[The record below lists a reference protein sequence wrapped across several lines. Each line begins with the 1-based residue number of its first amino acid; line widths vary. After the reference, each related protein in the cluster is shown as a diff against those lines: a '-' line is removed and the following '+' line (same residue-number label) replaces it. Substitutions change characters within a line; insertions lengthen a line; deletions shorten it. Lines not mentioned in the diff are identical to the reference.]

1 MTRGHW
7 FPALR
12 AAMLTVLV
20 SGCSGGGCSGCAGG
34 ALGPSPGGYPLTPE
48 TRVPHAIQVRLTT
61 AGLAEIQRAGPDLIN
76 SATGGVI
83 TVPTLRGNFGV
94 GRYIVCPDPPRAT
107 LTPEQRTDY
116 CRLNL
121 RLPTSTSPLELT
133 PRPPDSLNVKLHTG
147 LQGLI
152 AVHTCSLACNDDC
165 RGLVCLDSDILLP
178 VDTMRMETP
187 MRRGYIG
194 LETAVAIRRDTH
206 APRLSYHRA
215 DLVSPTGMGEVV
227 QPIANETFDAAS
239 ISCMGTLCGLFPLL
253 APTFT
258 STFGG
263 AIGGAVTPLRDAL
276 AQTSMPSPPGCPT
289 GTRVEGAR
297 CRYSDNELVPSLLG
311 TELTGNVGA
320 LLQSFSAGVRA
331 EGSILIAAGDPMR
344 NAEVDATGL
353 TLNLFG
359 AARSLRHSAC
369 VPQTMAPALPTIPEF
384 PSLRTNMMPGTG
396 RVPHLAL
403 GVAEQYLNHTLWNL
417 WDSGLFCLG
426 VTSSLAPDQLN
437 TMLFSVLIR
446 SLPTAVYPAAA
457 SPIAITLRPQRPPRI
472 RVLTAR
478 PMPTSP
484 VLELGFERLA
494 LDFYLW
500 SEERYVRAMT
510 VTTDVTIPL
519 GFADMMGLRPVLGE
533 VATANT
539 EVTRA
544 ALVSEE
550 PMTLAV
556 SVGSILG
563 VAFGRLGGSIPA
575 ITLPSIPLP
584 APMGAAA
591 GTISLRLPAD
601 SFRGVE
607 ESSQRF
613 LGVYADLSYAGPR
626 RPLTATAETAATLVE
641 LTPAGPDAR
650 VRLRLDASASIGR
663 GEYEFAWRVDDL
675 TWSHWT
681 RDTDVTVRS
690 PAFEFEGAHQI
701 EVRARRVEEPDSVD
715 PEGAA
720 VPFTLAAREIPR
732 PVAPSAPVAA
742 NDRLIRGGPST
753 NTSGGCG
760 CTTQSDPS
768 REEWALA
775 GLALAVVMRRRRRAT

>member
-1 MTRGHW
+1 MKLGVG
-7 FPALR
+7 FSALR
-12 AAMLTVLV
+12 GALLTVLI

-34 ALGPSPGGYPLTPE
+34 ALGPSVGGYPLTPE
-48 TRVPHAIQVRLTT
+48 TRVPHALQVRVTS

-107 LTPEQRTDY
+107 LTPAQRTDY

-121 RLPTSTSPLELT
+121 RLPTGTPALELT
-133 PRPPDSLNVKLHTG
+133 PRAPDSINVKLHTG

-152 AVHTCSLACNDDC
+152 AVHTCSLVCNDDC
-165 RGLVCLDSDILLP
+165 RGVACLDSDILLP
-178 VDTMRMETP
+178 VDTARMETP
-187 MRRGYIG
+187 SRRGYIG

-206 APRLSYHRA
+206 APRRSFHRA
-215 DLVSPTGMGEVV
+215 DLVSPTGMGDVV
-227 QPIANETFDAAS
+227 QPIANETFDASS

-258 STFGG
+258 GTFSG

-289 GTRVEGAR
+289 GTRVDGAR
-297 CRYSDNELVPSLLG
+297 CRYDDNELVPSLLG
-311 TELTGNVGA
+311 TELTGNLGA

-344 NAEVDATGL
+344 NAEVDATGV

-359 AARSLRHSAC
+359 AARSLSHNAC
-369 VPQTMAPALPTIPEF
+369 VPRMTAPEIPTIPEF
-384 PSLRTNMMPGTG
+384 PSLRMNTVPGST
-396 RVPHLAL
+396 RVPHLAM
-403 GVAEQYLNHTLWNL
+403 GVAEQYLNHTLWHL

-446 SLPTAVYPAAA
+446 SLPTAVYPAPAA
-457 SPIAITLRPQRPPRI
+457 PLAITLRPQRPPRV

-478 PMPTSP
+478 PTPTSP
-484 VLELGFERLA
+484 ILELGFEGLA

-510 VTTDVTIPL
+510 VTTDVAVPI
-519 GFADMMGLRPVLGE
+519 GFADMMGLRPVIGD
-533 VATANT
+533 VVTANT
-539 EVTRA
+539 AVTRA
-544 ALVSEE
+544 TLVSEE

-563 VAFGRLGGSIPA
+563 LAFGRLGGSIPA
-575 ITLPSIPLP
+575 ITLPTIPLP

-591 GTISLRLPAD
+591 GTIALRLPEG
-601 SFRGVE
+601 SLRGVE

-613 LGVYADLSYAGPR
+613 LGVYADLQYTAPV
-626 RPLTATAETAATLVE
+626 RPSTAAARTAATLVSM
-641 LTPAGPDAR
+641 TAAGPEAS
-650 VRLRLDASASIGR
+650 VRLRLDASASIG
-663 GEYEFAWRVDDL
+663 GGAYEFAWRVDDL

-690 PAFEFEGAHQI
+690 PAFEFEGDHQI
-701 EVRARRVEEPDSVD
+701 EVRARRAGDGDTVD
-715 PEGAA
+715 PEGAT
-720 VPFTLAAREIPR
+720 VTFTLSPREAPR
-732 PVAPSAPVAA
+732 ATENVTVP
-742 NDRLIRGGPST
+742 DQLIRGGPST
-753 NTSGGCG
+753 NSGGGCG
-760 CTTQSDPS
+760 CHARGEPS
-768 REEWALA
+768 RGPWALA
-775 GLALAVVMRRRRRAT
+775 AMLALVATRRRKQR